1 MEQQDIFRR
10 PIQRK
15 KPTKG
20 ARILASWLVPGRTD
34 MQATIQEELIAE
46 ALARTGAKS
55 LEELI
60 ARAQTEGKIAKQF
73 RIQVIPRPTVES
85 PRRVAMIMQQGKAA
99 VIEPELPSS
108 VETALRNLDKVLTR
122 VRTTPILTEL
132 RSELRARQRFI
143 EMIDRAVE
151 RLKAVAQTMGVSI
164 EHTRIRAA
172 LTEAEQERRKQLD
185 RVLTLQQMLEE
196 AEERGAYQTI
206 KPPAR

>member
-1 MEQQDIFRR
+1 
-10 PIQRK
+10 
-15 KPTKG
+15 
-20 ARILASWLVPGRTD
+20 

-55 LEELI
+55 LDELI

-196 AEERGAYQTI
+196 AEERGAYQPI